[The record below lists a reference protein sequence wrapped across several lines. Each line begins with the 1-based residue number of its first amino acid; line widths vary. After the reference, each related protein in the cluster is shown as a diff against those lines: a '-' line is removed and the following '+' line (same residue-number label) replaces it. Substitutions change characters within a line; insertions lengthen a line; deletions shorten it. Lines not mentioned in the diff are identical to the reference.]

1 MEGLAYSLF
10 LLHGTTTWEHLD
22 CEQMLYQRDKD
33 VAKHPFLQ
41 SFLKKLQ
48 VSRQNGCSVPY
59 QILSKLL
66 SNVAKTPNKNRRGD
80 EDEEEERG
88 ENDGEEAKGEGEEVG
103 VKEESSLE
111 EGEEE
116 SNNSSEEE
124 GDGEEEGATST
135 FHFPWSAASFK
146 REGVLRPTIKHAP
159 PRGFQPRWINPLPFN
174 VPTTSGQ
181 YSPRN
186 SKKER
191 KNSKEEQPNTSTPVV
206 GCNMTS
212 TVSASMPRAPFMA
225 SARWQQHAHKES
237 WQSKACG
244 SVEEAEPQQAT
255 NSGAEGEGTRKH
267 ALVRRRSAS
276 FEELLWLG
284 AKRRA
289 GASLSVD
296 SPKKTLKL
304 RETETKPFVEETDTP
319 LSFLYKPH
327 TISGLAVAVAFI
339 IYCAFFRPHPTA
351 EEDDP
356 YSHLR
361 AGLGCV
367 AVVFLLYCWIQL
379 RDGLLVH
386 PHPVFWRLVHGTAI
400 LYLLVLVFL
409 LMQSEKDVQQAMRIF
424 SPELGV
430 KPAVNDKLYAGDC
443 RVYTPE
449 QKDNPFSVVRATWH
463 DVFVLAHTIGWWGKA
478 IMFRDWRLCWVLC
491 ILWEL
496 LEYSFQHILA
506 NFHECWWDHWILDV
520 AICNFGGMA
529 LGLLT
534 CYYLEMRRFDWT
546 GSRLPES
553 NFIVKAK
560 AVVVQIGKQ
569 FSPIEWTHYEW
580 DIFSSFGRFFSVL
593 FLIIVTETIEL
604 SGFFL
609 KYILWVPPEHHLNI
623 IRLLIWW
630 LLAIP
635 ALREAYAY
643 LTEDKCQRLGANLW
657 LALALC
663 ACEVAICFKFG
674 RTLFYVWPP
683 APVIYG
689 WSAFFFLFV
698 LWAMLKFDVLP
709 FFRKDTYLRLRVLNA
724 VVLVSIVPLI
734 WMAYSLDVGYGLLQ

>member
-1 MEGLAYSLF
+1 MAGSKEKSRGVAYGRF
-10 LLHGTTTWEHLD
+10 TQE
-22 CEQMLYQRDKD
+22 D
-33 VAKHPFLQ
+33 VEAP
-41 SFLKKLQ
+41 
-48 VSRQNGCSVPY
+48 RNR
-59 QILSKLL
+59 
-66 SNVAKTPNKNRRGD
+66 NKAFRGRNR
-80 EDEEEERG
+80 
-88 ENDGEEAKGEGEEVG
+88 
-103 VKEESSLE
+103 
-111 EGEEE
+111 
-116 SNNSSEEE
+116 
-124 GDGEEEGATST
+124 
-135 FHFPWSAASFK
+135 HSFK
-146 REGVLRPTIKHAP
+146 L
-159 PRGFQPRWINPLPFN
+159 
-174 VPTTSGQ
+174 
-181 YSPRN
+181 
-186 SKKER
+186 
-191 KNSKEEQPNTSTPVV
+191 
-206 GCNMTS
+206 
-212 TVSASMPRAPFMA
+212 
-225 SARWQQHAHKES
+225 
-237 WQSKACG
+237 
-244 SVEEAEPQQAT
+244 
-255 NSGAEGEGTRKH
+255 
-267 ALVRRRSAS
+267 
-276 FEELLWLG
+276 
-284 AKRRA
+284 
-289 GASLSVD
+289 
-296 SPKKTLKL
+296 
-304 RETETKPFVEETDTP
+304 
-319 LSFLYKPH
+319 PH

-386 PHPVFWRLVHGTAI
+386 PHPVFWRLVHGTANP
-400 LYLLVLVFL
+400 L
-409 LMQSEKDVQQAMRIF
+409 
-424 SPELGV
+424 SPCFGLS
-430 KPAVNDKLYAGDC
+430 AYA
-443 RVYTPE
+443 VYTPE

-553 NFIVKAK
+553 NFLVKAK

-569 FSPIEWTHYEW
+569 FSPIEWTHNEW

-643 LTEDKCQRLGANLW
+643 LTEDKCRRLGANLW

-663 ACEVAICFKFG
+663 ATEVAICFKFG

-724 VVLVSIVPLI
+724 VVLVSIVILSSGWHI
-734 WMAYSLDVGYGLLQ
+734 R